1 MFKIEDLKTY
11 VINLDRRPDRLNE
24 LKLPISWER
33 FSATDGQKYTESPV
47 KERGWRGCYDSHL
60 RLINK
65 LKNEESNYF
74 LILEDD
80 VEVCDNFIE
89 KLERIINE
97 LPKEW
102 ELLFLG
108 GWNVGD
114 KTKYCEG
121 IDIANKVYC
130 MHAYMIKSE
139 LIDKLINK
147 FSSRIYKVDVLL
159 AELLP
164 EINSYICN
172 PTIAWQR
179 PGFSD
184 IENRKTN
191 NVHLK

>member
-60 RLINK
+60 RLTDK

-80 VEVCDNFIE
+80 VEVCDNFIDVLKE
-89 KLERIINE
+89 KISK
-97 LPKEW
+97 LPEDW

-114 KTKYCEG
+114 KIKYCDG
-121 IDIANKVYC
+121 IDLANKVYC
-130 MHAYMIKSE
+130 THAFLFKKE
-139 LIDKLINK
+139 TIDKLLMKYN
-147 FSSRIYKVDVLL
+147 SRVYKIDVLL

-164 EINSYICN
+164 ELNAYICS

-184 IENRKTN
+184 VVNKETN

>member
-1 MFKIEDLKTY
+1 MFKITDLKTY
-11 VINLDRRPDRLNE
+11 VINLDRRPDRLKQLN
-24 LKLPISWER
+24 LPILWER
-33 FSATDGQKYTESPV
+33 FSATDGQCYTNAIP
-47 KERGWRGCYDSHL
+47 KERGWMGCHDSHL
-60 RLINK
+60 RLVNK
-65 LKNEESNYF
+65 LKTEKSNYY

-80 VEVCDNFIE
+80 VEVCNNFVDNLE
-89 KLERIINE
+89 KIVNK
-97 LPKEW
+97 LPKDW

-108 GWNVGD
+108 GWNIGD
-114 KTKYCEG
+114 KINYYEG

-139 LIDKLINK
+139 IIDKLINK
-147 FSSRIYKVDVLL
+147 FSSRVYKVDVLL

-184 IENRKTN
+184 IENRETN